1 MSGTGSQLVGIPV
14 NCEQRTFEKQRRDL
28 LNNLEDENNKNSLTL
43 YADDWSQKINDWI
56 NSSWKRWNDD
66 IQRLRR
72 GMFTLLPLN
81 TFGHVG
87 TCDPLLLMNQLE
99 RQVDDIRNQICA
111 NDIPSVGSLNDYLK
125 DAYEIGEDGKLHFS
139 VRFDVKG
146 VDPEDIK
153 VTSTD
158 NHITVQAKKEM
169 KTNNLY
175 GTREFCRM
183 IQLPQSINHSQ
194 LKCNLTS
201 DGVLMLA
208 APVSVPEHQSITF
221 NESGQIGIRPKTYG
235 QSQEV
240 LHSKA
245 LVIKGDR
252 GCSIVD
258 DGSGNKRLHF
268 EMPID
273 PIYKP
278 EDLCITIDFNRLMI
292 SGRHCNKQ
300 NGDSGNHES
309 FAEFSYSY
317 EIPETIDPLSISAQL
332 INDILV
338 LEAPLVIQHKV
349 M

>member
-81 TFGHVG
+81 TFGH
-87 TCDPLLLMNQLE
+87 
-99 RQVDDIRNQICA
+99 
-111 NDIPSVGSLNDYLK
+111 
-125 DAYEIGEDGKLHFS
+125 LHFS

-146 VDPEDIK
+146 FDPEDIK

-349 M
+349 I